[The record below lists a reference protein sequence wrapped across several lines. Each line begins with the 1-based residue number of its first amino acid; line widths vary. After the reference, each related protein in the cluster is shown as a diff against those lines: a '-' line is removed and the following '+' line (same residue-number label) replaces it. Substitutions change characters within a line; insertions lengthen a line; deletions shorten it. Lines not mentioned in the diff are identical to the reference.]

1 MKIAAIGDVHG
12 NYPALEAVL
21 DHIRAHK
28 GQEIWNV
35 GDFVGYGPFPDEVVK
50 TLRKAASVNILGNY
64 DRKTLKVE
72 KKREKWEKTK
82 TPEKWLAFKWAYEN
96 LSKESRKFLR
106 DLPEKKRLKVGDWR
120 VLVVHG
126 SPADP
131 DEYLTPAT
139 PIDRLVELAD
149 MSKADLVVCGHSHQP
164 FVRQVNGVWFINTG
178 TVGRPDDGDPR
189 ACYAMLELKSK
200 KLEVTYHRLAYDIE
214 RTVEAIRK
222 NGLPEDFA
230 QMILEGRSLEVVQ
243 GDQPP
248 EEKTGPGV
256 DEKPRPDYQPV
267 AEHTP
272 DGGGKE
278 QVKQG

>member
-12 NYPALEAVL
+12 NLPALEVVL
-21 DHIRAHK
+21 AHIQAHK

-50 TLRKAASVNILGNY
+50 VLRKEASINILGNY
-64 DRKTLKVE
+64 DRKTLKVK
-72 KKREKWEKTK
+72 KKRKKWEKTK
-82 TPEKWLAFKWAYEN
+82 APEKWLAFLWAYEH
-96 LSKESRKFLR
+96 LSKESRQFLR
-106 DLPEKKRLKVGDWR
+106 SLPETKRLKAGDWR

-139 PIDRLVELAD
+139 PVERLEELAA
-149 MSKADLVVCGHSHQP
+149 MAEADLVVCGHSHQP

-189 ACYAMLELKSK
+189 ACYALLDLKPK
-200 KLEVTYHRLAYDIE
+200 KLEVTYHRLPYDIE

-230 QMILEGRSLEVVQ
+230 RMMLEGRPLEVIQ
-243 GDQPP
+243 GDQSP
-248 EEKTGPGV
+248 EEETSQSET
-256 DEKPRPDYQPV
+256 DSAQPNLQPAV
-267 AEHTP
+267 EQGP
-272 DGGGKE
+272 DGGVSG
-278 QVKQG
+278 